1 RVSNSSERPN
11 AKVAKE
17 SQSTR
22 RKIQM
27 NLLRS
32 LRVLCALCVPVFAFA
47 QAPQPPQRLAPGDN
61 LVVEGIPAI
70 PASLAEKAGRYG
82 DVRSAFVQSWNP
94 KRREMLVLTRFSE
107 TAQVHIVRRPEGDR
121 TQLTFFPDR
130 VAGASF
136 QPVEGRYFVFT
147 KDVGG
152 GEWFQLYRYD
162 MEGGAITLLTD
173 GKSRNESP
181 VFSRDGRRIAY
192 TSTRRTRRH

>member
-1 RVSNSSERPN
+1 
-11 AKVAKE
+11 
-17 SQSTR
+17 
-22 RKIQM
+22 M

-107 TAQVHIVRRPEGDR
+107 TARPNR
-121 TQLTFFPDR
+121 WLWR
-130 VAGASF
+130 
-136 QPVEGRYFVFT
+136 
-147 KDVGG
+147 
-152 GEWFQLYRYD
+152 
-162 MEGGAITLLTD
+162 
-173 GKSRNESP
+173 
-181 VFSRDGRRIAY
+181 
-192 TSTRRTRRH
+192 TSTAWPTSCGCWLAKWRPPPAPGSRHLFR